1 MATMTTS
8 SAQQKRVATHRLVWV
23 GALTI
28 IASSITNL
36 IIFAIASGGLGI
48 RFSLPPEMGGSI
60 SASVVAVMSA
70 VGVLCAVIAY
80 MVIGHLARRPIR
92 IYRIVALIGLIL
104 SLAGPLSVATL
115 DTSAKLVLAVM
126 HVAAAGLSIGLLTTL
141 ARE

>member
-28 IASSITNL
+28 VASIITNL

-48 RFSLPPEMGGSI
+48 RFTLPPEMGGSI

-70 VGVLCAVIAY
+70 AGVLCAVIAY
-80 MVIGHLARRPIR
+80 MVIGHLARRPIGT
-92 IYRIVALIGLIL
+92 YRIVAVIGLIL

>member
-8 SAQQKRVATHRLVWV
+8 SRQPKRVATHRLVRV

-28 IASSITNL
+28 VASIITNL

-48 RFSLPPEMGGSI
+48 RFTLPPEMGGSI

-70 VGVLCAVIAY
+70 VGVLGAVIAY

-92 IYRIVALIGLIL
+92 TYRIVAVIGLIL
-104 SLAGPLSVATL
+104 SFAGPLSVATL
-115 DTSAKLVLAVM
+115 DTSAKLVLALM